1 MFRIKKFIKRK
12 RLSRSNGKLSGR
24 RANARNVNFET
35 CWKTQS
41 PQEHKALNGI
51 TPTYISELV
60 ELKPA
65 SKYNLTNSDDTL
77 LLSNPSFKSRITLG
91 DRSFKYAGPRLWNEL
106 PRDNVMA
113 VLYIFLSVFSKLTC
127 LGKPICFNYHWS
139 YNMMIVNI
147 WMIIKIVM
155 IINTIDLIISHL

>member
-1 MFRIKKFIKRK
+1 MKNTK
-12 RLSRSNGKLSGR
+12 SS
-24 RANARNVNFET
+24 
-35 CWKTQS
+35 KTQS

-77 LLSNPSFKSRITLG
+77 FLSNPSFKSRITLG
-91 DRSFKYAGPRLWNEL
+91 DRSFKYAGPKLWNEL

-127 LGKPICFNYHWS
+127 LGKPICFKYHWS

-147 WMIIKIVM
+147 LMIIKIVM